1 MESHFLFRRFP
12 FFFLASNFS
21 AEVGRQ
27 EVSSRC
33 DATPTVLRGK
43 RGGETKI
50 RKKWG
55 KLSECHFLLSFRAK
69 WLLRPPGEG
78 GGDEKSHNLFRLL
91 SFLLDCP
98 GWFQVFFCFLS
109 VQTKGGHA
117 AYQQQLETEADDR
130 PLPNKHDLRLFLYF
144 LTWSIRSRLPRGE

>member
-1 MESHFLFRRFP
+1 M
-12 FFFLASNFS
+12 
-21 AEVGRQ
+21 
-27 EVSSRC
+27 RC
-33 DATPTVLRGK
+33 DADSAQRKARRGDENKKKVGKTFGMPLPTLFPCQVAVTAT
-43 RGGETKI
+43 GG
-50 RKKWG
+50 G
-55 KLSECHFLLSFRAK
+55 
-69 WLLRPPGEG
+69 G

-109 VQTKGGHA
+109 VQTEGGHA

-144 LTWSIRSRLPRGE
+144 LKWSIRSRLPRGE